1 MEDLYKELL
10 DYLSMSKK
18 DDNKNL
24 DDAYARSV
32 LSTPDASNLYE
43 KEKDMQNAQNIG
55 RMLYSGNRSTMPILM
70 PGGYELKR
78 DNQLEFLRQKD
89 REDRIQKQNEA
100 LSGILYKNKE
110 NQDKNF
116 KNALEM
122 DNASTNNQL
131 EQFQKIDNAMKM
143 INYIKESKTKRDM
156 QDPNSEINK
165 LKQNETLQRM
175 MSMKSNLKGTTYEPL
190 ISFSDDLSARA
201 EWLKNN
207 PLNSAQLESFN
218 KNLEEQR
225 DNAYNIAKLDVDKE
239 LGKTRNSI
247 SITGLNNAKEN
258 NDENRRLK
266 EQLEEQKLAK
276 SKTDDASKHPQ
287 EKMHIKNLLSAEN
300 DIDDAIRSGG
310 DPSSLSAVIAGKPLI
325 GSLASK
331 ENQQLVKAL
340 TRWGLSQQYL
350 ESGKAVTEQEG
361 LRAALAFF
369 PGLNA
374 PKEVVDSQ
382 KKARMDLAENAADS
396 YGMKEYL
403 ENYKKSKQ
411 QSRTYTPQ
419 QEAGIKAVMD
429 AKKISREDA
438 IKALKSSGR
447 L

>member
-78 DNQLEFLRQKD
+78 DDRLEFLRQKD
-89 REDRIQKQNEA
+89 REDRIQKQDEA

-131 EQFQKIDNAMKM
+131 KQSQKIDNAMKM

-239 LGKTRNSI
+239 LGKARNSI
-247 SITGLNNAKEN
+247 TITGLNNAKEN

-266 EQLEEQKLAK
+266 EQLEEQKRAK
-276 SKTDDASKHPQ
+276 SKTDAASKHPQ
-287 EKMHIKNLLSAEN
+287 EKMHIKNLLSAES
-300 DIDDAIRSGG
+300 DIDDAIRNGG

-350 ESGKAVTEQEG
+350 ASGKAVTEQEG

-411 QSRTYTPQ
+411 QGKTYTPQ

>member
-131 EQFQKIDNAMKM
+131 KQSQKIDNAMKM

-165 LKQNETLQRM
+165 LKQNETLQRI

-190 ISFSDDLSARA
+190 IYFSDDLSSRA

-239 LGKTRNSI
+239 LGKNRNSI

-258 NDENRRLK
+258 NEEIRRLK
-266 EQLEEQKLAK
+266 EQLEEQKA
-276 SKTDDASKHPQ
+276 ASKHPQ
-287 EKMHIKNLLSAEN
+287 EKMHIKNLLSAES
-300 DIDDAIRSGG
+300 DIDDAIRNGG

-350 ESGKAVTEQEG
+350 ASGKAVTEQEG
-361 LRAALAFF
+361 LKAALAFF

-382 KKARMDLAENAADS
+382 KKARMDLAENAAGS

-411 QSRTYTPQ
+411 QGKTYTPQ